1 MSTLL
6 PPTSETLHHVL
17 TQGGI
22 STGVANAPDPKFE
35 SLCSEMQTHIMSAS
49 FQHVLETCLDQAT
62 ETLFS
67 GLRKHV
73 FGGVSGTLGFEEQD
87 DEVRERLAAMLP
99 GLARW
104 CHLALEGLPNEMVDV
119 SVSSFRFWLFVLTIF
134 HRTCRV
140 SEKQQR
146 SPLSFILPTKIVS
159 LNCMLCISY
168 SHCITD
174 LV

>member
-22 STGVANAPDPKFE
+22 SNNVANTPDPKFE
-35 SLCSEMQTHIMSAS
+35 SLLSETRTHILSAS

-73 FGGVSGTLGFEEQD
+73 FGGATGSLTFEEQD

-119 SVSSFRFWLFVLTIF
+119 RASVVPNLWMLVLTNAF
-134 HRTCRV
+134 PEFV
-140 SEKQQR
+140 QSQR
-146 SPLSFILPTKIVS
+146 DNSALRYYL
-159 LNCMLCISY
+159 
-168 SHCITD
+168 H
-174 LV
+174 

>member
-22 STGVANAPDPKFE
+22 PADIVGALDPKFE
-35 SLCSEMQTHIMSAS
+35 SLLSEARSHIMSAS
-49 FQHVLETCLDQAT
+49 FQHVLEACLDQAT

-73 FGGVSGTLGFEEQD
+73 FSGTSGPLNFEDNDE
-87 DEVRERLAAMLP
+87 EVRERLAAMLP

-119 SVSSFRFWLFVLTIF
+119 CLRVSSSVELLITLQLSQNLSSLRETAAFSAIIYSSYEDRF
-134 HRTCRV
+134 
-140 SEKQQR
+140 S
-146 SPLSFILPTKIVS
+146 
-159 LNCMLCISY
+159 
-168 SHCITD
+168 
-174 LV
+174 